1 MEEIIG
7 DELKEKGYGGIYN
20 VGKGATHAPRL
31 VMLTYNPPEDAIETI
46 DSEEDKKSTIALVGK
61 GIVYGM

>member
-1 MEEIIG
+1 MEEIVG

-20 VGKGATHAPRL
+20 VGKGATNAPRL
-31 VMLTYNPPEDAIETI
+31 VMLTYNPPEEVIETI